1 MSDLGTK
8 IRRHYEETT
17 PPIDIN
23 ALVDRMESPPARPR
37 PQVRRGL
44 LIAFV
49 AAVLVVIAV
58 AIPSLLNNPSETP
71 VIGPSLPAPT
81 TVPSTLATTT
91 TVPGT
96 TTLPVTTTVP
106 EPAALGPPVIDTY
119 VEDITFDASGDMWA
133 IPGYRA
139 PDRTDGFASFDDEI
153 YRFTAGTWAS
163 VELPNGFSLPEAIH
177 WTASAASDGSL
188 WLPGDGGLA
197 RYADDEWTL
206 FSADYGCG
214 SVAVDASGGAWGT
227 CPDGL
232 WRLDGDSFTP
242 VSALG
247 QDLWGWSVG
256 GGPDGTIYMPV
267 NGRYTSE
274 LFSFDGSEWTKTT
287 CADQA
292 RSVFGCQQFL
302 GVGPTGDVWLQLG
315 YNGMDGLIRLADGTL
330 EPEHVIGQADGAV
343 DVAFTADGA
352 AWFGVPADRDRDF
365 ILADDRGLILADYEA
380 KLGLF
385 RFDGADWRHYTTADG
400 LASDSVNAVEVAP
413 DGTLWVATDQGI
425 DVYNEE
431 LDNFAPANP

>member
-8 IRRHYEETT
+8 IRHHYEDTT
-17 PPIDIN
+17 PSIDID
-23 ALVDRMESPPARPR
+23 ALIDRMETRQARPK

-44 LIAFV
+44 AIAFV
-49 AAVLVVIAV
+49 AALLVVIAV
-58 AIPSLLNNPSETP
+58 AIPSLLNNPPEAP

-81 TVPSTLATTT
+81 TVPSTLPTTT
-91 TVPGT
+91 TVPDT

-119 VEDITFDASGDMWA
+119 VEDITFDASGHLWA

-139 PDRTDGFASFDDEI
+139 PDRTDGFAAFDDEI
-153 YRFTAGTWAS
+153 YRFTAGTWTS
-163 VELPNGFSLPEAIH
+163 IELPDGFSLLDGFH
-177 WTASAASDGSL
+177 WTASAAPDGSL
-188 WLPGDGGLA
+188 WLPGNGGLA

-206 FSADYGCG
+206 FSPPDGGCG

-232 WRLDGDSFTP
+232 WRLDNDSFTP

-247 QDLWGWSVG
+247 QDLWGWSVS
-256 GGPDGTIYMPV
+256 GGPDGTIYMAV
-267 NGRYTSE
+267 NTPDTSE

-287 CADQA
+287 CPDPPGRAHE
-292 RSVFGCQQFL
+292 FGCRQFL
-302 GVGPTGDVWLQLG
+302 GVGPTGDVWVQFG
-315 YNGMDGLIRLADGTL
+315 YNGIDGLVRFAGVTL

-352 AWFGVPADRDRDF
+352 AWFGVPADRDRDSF
-365 ILADDRGLILADYEA
+365 FDNEA

-385 RFDGADWRHYTTADG
+385 RFDGTDWRHYTTVDG
-400 LASDSVNAVEVAP
+400 LASDSINAVEVAP